1 MADEDAA
8 ALGARDDGVDSSVA
22 QHLQIGSGQHHV
34 AALARAAT
42 QEGRSRAARGET
54 VVQGEQI
61 RGDLTRHRRT
71 ITGRRIE
78 GRGRLCNRA
87 LGIHAEVCAL
97 GVGRG
102 DQRLLFGHGG
112 VGRLEPLHDLEF
124 GVFEVALATSERRD
138 LALQTLRLFGVA
150 RGGESARVT
159 CGARV
164 DHGDVGLDARHLCAQ
179 IVTGAQACRELPR
192 QLLASCEQL
201 LHARG
206 LRRILAGVVG
216 LADTG
221 IEKGHLDEAVLIGG
235 AGIHASQPTVA
246 HRRRNG
252 RALAFNDRSNGGK
265 VHSMSV
271 LRTKSVEQSI
281 ADTEEPEYRLKKSLS
296 ALDLTVFGIGVVI
309 GAGIFTLTGRAAH
322 EVAGPAIVVSFV
334 VAAIACAL
342 AALCY
347 AEFASTVPV
356 SGSAYTFSYSSLG
369 ELFAWIIGW
378 DLILEMFLGASVV
391 AQGWSAY
398 LGTLMEQL
406 GMPIPAEI
414 GYGGTVDLMAIL
426 LVLVLGGLMSFG
438 IKESLRVNLV
448 LVAVKLFI
456 VLFVI
461 VAGVLFIDPA
471 NWVPFVPEA
480 APRESASGLSQPL
493 LQFLSGIE
501 PTAFG
506 VGGIFA
512 GAALVFFA
520 YIGFDVVATTAE
532 ETRNPQ
538 RDMPIGIIA
547 SLAICTV
554 LYCAVAFV
562 VTGMVP
568 YQDLDPAAALA
579 NAFAFHGQAWMATLI
594 SAGAVAGLTTVV
606 LTLLIGATR
615 IIFAMSRDAL
625 LPIGL
630 AKVHPRFRTPWLI
643 SLVVTVI
650 VAVVAGFTPIGL
662 LEEMVN
668 IGTLSAFV
676 MVSIGVI
683 VLRRRRPDLP
693 RTFRVP
699 FNPWL
704 PGLSAAICVYLM
716 LNLTVETWLRFL
728 IWLAVGFVIYFAYSQ
743 KRSRIG
749 QPGYIDPSLPHVVA
763 HRREGEDETT

>member
-1 MADEDAA
+1 
-8 ALGARDDGVDSSVA
+8 
-22 QHLQIGSGQHHV
+22 
-34 AALARAAT
+34 
-42 QEGRSRAARGET
+42 
-54 VVQGEQI
+54 
-61 RGDLTRHRRT
+61 
-71 ITGRRIE
+71 
-78 GRGRLCNRA
+78 
-87 LGIHAEVCAL
+87 
-97 GVGRG
+97 
-102 DQRLLFGHGG
+102 
-112 VGRLEPLHDLEF
+112 
-124 GVFEVALATSERRD
+124 
-138 LALQTLRLFGVA
+138 
-150 RGGESARVT
+150 
-159 CGARV
+159 
-164 DHGDVGLDARHLCAQ
+164 
-179 IVTGAQACRELPR
+179 
-192 QLLASCEQL
+192 
-201 LHARG
+201 
-206 LRRILAGVVG
+206 
-216 LADTG
+216 
-221 IEKGHLDEAVLIGG
+221 
-235 AGIHASQPTVA
+235 
-246 HRRRNG
+246 
-252 RALAFNDRSNGGK
+252 
-265 VHSMSV
+265 MSV

-281 ADTEEPEYRLKKSLS
+281 ADTDEPEFRLKKSLS

-406 GMPIPAEI
+406 GAPIPAAI

-426 LVLVLGGLMSFG
+426 LVLVLGGLMTFG

-461 VAGVLFIDPA
+461 VAGILFIDPA
-471 NWVPFVPEA
+471 NWSPFVPEA
-480 APRESASGLSQPL
+480 APRDSGSGLSQPL

-501 PTAFG
+501 PMAFG

-532 ETRNPQ
+532 ETKNPQ

-562 VTGMVP
+562 VTGMVS
-568 YQDLDPAAALA
+568 YEDLDPAAALA
-579 NAFAFHGQAWMATLI
+579 NAFAYHGQAWMATLI

-625 LPIGL
+625 LPVGL
-630 AKVHPRFRTPWLI
+630 AKVHPRFRTPWVI
-643 SLVVTVI
+643 SIVVTVI
-650 VAVVAGFTPIGL
+650 VALVAGLTPIGL

-676 MVSIGVI
+676 LVSVGVI
-683 VLRRRRPDLP
+683 VLRRKRPDLP
-693 RTFRVP
+693 RSFRVP
-699 FNPWL
+699 LNPWL
-704 PGLSAAICVYLM
+704 PALSAAVCVYLM

-728 IWLAVGFVIYFAYSQ
+728 VWLAVGFIIYFAYSRS
-743 KRSRIG
+743 RSRIG
-749 QPGYIDPSLPHVVA
+749 QPGYVEFELPQVVSHTRDDSDDDPRS
-763 HRREGEDETT
+763 